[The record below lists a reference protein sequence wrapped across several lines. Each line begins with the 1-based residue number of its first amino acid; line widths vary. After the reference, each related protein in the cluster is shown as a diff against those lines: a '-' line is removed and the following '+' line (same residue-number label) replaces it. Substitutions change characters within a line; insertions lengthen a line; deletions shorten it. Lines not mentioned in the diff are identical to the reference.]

1 MFTALSERLTAT
13 LKRLTGRGVL
23 SEQDVTE
30 ALREIRRHLL
40 EADVSF
46 EVTTGFVER
55 VRERA
60 VGVIAVKSVSPGQQV
75 AKLVHDELA
84 RMLGASDEDLAR
96 KVGAQHAAPLQ
107 FAPVGPTVILLVGLQ
122 GSGKTT
128 TAAKLARRLK
138 LEQKAPGLVA
148 ADPYRPAAG
157 DQLRQLVEQVGV
169 QVFPREQGAGSGTVL
184 EVVQQ
189 AVREAEKARCRTVIV
204 DTAGRLQIDAE
215 LMDELKALRAATSPR
230 EVLLVADGM
239 TGQDAVRIAR
249 GFHEGVGLTGA
260 ILTKLDGDARGGAAL
275 SIHGVTGVPIKFI
288 GTGENVGAQHAAPL
302 LEPFDPVRMAGRI
315 LGQGDVVALVEKAAA
330 TIDAEAAERLEK
342 KARSKQGMDLAD
354 FLVALKQMQAMGP
367 IKQVLGLL
375 PGVNARALKAVNAD
389 DKRLKHVEAIV
400 LSMTPDERTD
410 PSILTGSRRLRIAK
424 GAGRTV
430 QEVNRLLEQFQQMR
444 KLLKRT
450 WARYGNSHSAAARG
464 TEGAEL
470 LPDRRRGF
478 ALSPRRAVRRDL
490 GPLQPAHQSRRHPRG
505 CGASAR
511 LARQGGPP
519 DRHGP
524 LAAEEG
530 GSAGQTT
537 RVVGRVRKPHGQ
549 RGEVA
554 VFPLVENPGAVF
566 TPKARLLVVNEE
578 RQVVAGPLVVARRRA
593 YHREWLLS
601 FVGVKSR
608 ADVEPWR
615 EHFVAVEETDAD
627 D

>member
-1 MFTALSERLTAT
+1 MFTALSEQLTGVLSRL
-13 LKRLTGRGVL
+13 RGRGVL
-23 SEQDVTE
+23 SGGDVTE

-46 EVTTGFVER
+46 EVTRGFVQR

-60 VGVIAVKSVSPGQQV
+60 VGALQIKLVSPGQQV
-75 AKLVHDELA
+75 VKLVRDEIVAL
-84 RMLGASDEDLAR
+84 LGGTRQGLDFAS
-96 KVGAQHAAPLQ
+96 
-107 FAPVGPTVILLVGLQ
+107 VGPTVILLVGLQ

-138 LEQKAPGLVA
+138 LEQKAPGLVG

-157 DQLRQLVEQVGV
+157 EQLRQLGEQIGV
-169 QVFPREQGAGSGTVL
+169 PVFGTRSPGP
-184 EVVQQ
+184 ESRDVV
-189 AVREAEKARCRTVIV
+189 ALVRDALREAEKARCRTVIV

-215 LMDELKALRAATSPR
+215 LMEELKALRAATQPR

-249 GFHEGVGLTGA
+249 GFQEGVGLTGV

-288 GTGENVGAQHAAPL
+288 GIGEHVGAQHAAPQ

-330 TIDAEAAERLEK
+330 TMDAEAAQRLER

-375 PGVNARALKAVNAD
+375 PGVNAQALKAVNAD

-400 LSMTPDERTD
+400 LSMTPDERAD
-410 PSILTGSRRLRIAK
+410 PSILSGSRRLRIAK

-450 WARYGNSHSAAARG
+450 
-464 TEGAEL
+464 
-470 LPDRRRGF
+470 
-478 ALSPRRAVRRDL
+478 
-490 GPLQPAHQSRRHPRG
+490 
-505 CGASAR
+505 
-511 LARQGGPP
+511 
-519 DRHGP
+519 
-524 LAAEEG
+524 
-530 GSAGQTT
+530 
-537 RVVGRVRKPHGQ
+537 
-549 RGEVA
+549 
-554 VFPLVENPGAVF
+554 
-566 TPKARLLVVNEE
+566 
-578 RQVVAGPLVVARRRA
+578 
-593 YHREWLLS
+593 
-601 FVGVKSR
+601 
-608 ADVEPWR
+608 
-615 EHFVAVEETDAD
+615 
-627 D
+627 

>member
-75 AKLVHDELA
+75 AKLVHDEIA
-84 RMLGASDEDLAR
+84 RMLGASDEDVAR
-96 KVGAQHAAPLQ
+96 KVGAQHAAPL
-107 FAPVGPTVILLVGLQ
+107 GSPTGVVGL
-122 GSGKTT
+122 
-128 TAAKLARRLK
+128 
-138 LEQKAPGLVA
+138 
-148 ADPYRPAAG
+148 
-157 DQLRQLVEQVGV
+157 
-169 QVFPREQGAGSGTVL
+169 
-184 EVVQQ
+184 VQQ

-249 GFHEGVGLTGA
+249 GFQEGVGLTGA

-288 GTGENVGAQHAAPL
+288 GVGEHVGAQNAPPQ

-330 TIDAEAAERLEK
+330 TMDAEAAQRLER
-342 KARSKQGMDLAD
+342 KARSKRGMDLAD

-375 PGVNARALKAVNAD
+375 PGVNAQALKAVNAD

-400 LSMTPDERTD
+400 LSMTPDERAD
-410 PSILTGSRRLRIAK
+410 PSILSGSRRLRIAK

-450 WARYGNSHSAAARG
+450 
-464 TEGAEL
+464 
-470 LPDRRRGF
+470 
-478 ALSPRRAVRRDL
+478 
-490 GPLQPAHQSRRHPRG
+490 
-505 CGASAR
+505 
-511 LARQGGPP
+511 
-519 DRHGP
+519 
-524 LAAEEG
+524 
-530 GSAGQTT
+530 
-537 RVVGRVRKPHGQ
+537 
-549 RGEVA
+549 
-554 VFPLVENPGAVF
+554 
-566 TPKARLLVVNEE
+566 
-578 RQVVAGPLVVARRRA
+578 
-593 YHREWLLS
+593 
-601 FVGVKSR
+601 
-608 ADVEPWR
+608 
-615 EHFVAVEETDAD
+615 
-627 D
+627 

>member
-1 MFTALSERLTAT
+1 MFTALSERLTAA

-23 SEQDVTE
+23 SEQDITE

-46 EVTTGFVER
+46 EVTQGFVER

-60 VGVIAVKSVSPGQQV
+60 VGAIAVKAVNPGQQV
-75 AKLVHDELA
+75 VKLVHDEIAAL
-84 RMLGASDEDLAR
+84 LGGTKRGLDFAS
-96 KVGAQHAAPLQ
+96 
-107 FAPVGPTVILLVGLQ
+107 VGPTVILLVGLQ

-148 ADPYRPAAG
+148 ADPYRPAAAE
-157 DQLRQLVEQVGV
+157 QLRQLGEQVGV
-169 QVFPREQGAGSGTVL
+169 PVFGKRATEN
-184 EVVQQ
+184 VVELVRD
-189 AVREAEKARCRTVIV
+189 ALREAEKARCRTVIV

-215 LMDELKALRAATSPR
+215 LMDELRALRAATSPH

-249 GFHEGVGLTGA
+249 GFHDGVGLTGA

-275 SIHGVTGVPIKFI
+275 SIHGATGVPIKYI
-288 GTGENVGAQHAAPL
+288 GVGEKPEA
-302 LEPFDPVRMAGRI
+302 LEPFNPAQVAGRI

-330 TIDAEAAERLEK
+330 TMDAEAAQRLER

-354 FLVALKQMQAMGP
+354 FLVALKQMQALGP

-400 LSMTPDERTD
+400 LSMTPGERAD
-410 PSILTGSRRLRIAK
+410 PSVLTGSRRLRIAK

-450 WARYGNSHSAAARG
+450 
-464 TEGAEL
+464 
-470 LPDRRRGF
+470 
-478 ALSPRRAVRRDL
+478 
-490 GPLQPAHQSRRHPRG
+490 
-505 CGASAR
+505 
-511 LARQGGPP
+511 
-519 DRHGP
+519 
-524 LAAEEG
+524 
-530 GSAGQTT
+530 
-537 RVVGRVRKPHGQ
+537 
-549 RGEVA
+549 
-554 VFPLVENPGAVF
+554 
-566 TPKARLLVVNEE
+566 
-578 RQVVAGPLVVARRRA
+578 
-593 YHREWLLS
+593 
-601 FVGVKSR
+601 
-608 ADVEPWR
+608 
-615 EHFVAVEETDAD
+615 
-627 D
+627 

>member
-1 MFTALSERLTAT
+1 MFTALSERLTAA

-46 EVTTGFVER
+46 EVTQGFVER

-60 VGVIAVKSVSPGQQV
+60 IGAIAVQTVSPGQQV
-75 AKLVHDELA
+75 VKLVHDEIA

-96 KVGAQHAAPLQ
+96 KVGARHAAPLQ
-107 FAPVGPTVILLVGLQ
+107 FASVGPTVILLVGLQ

-148 ADPYRPAAG
+148 ADLSRPAARE
-157 DQLRQLVEQVGV
+157 QLEQLGAQVGV
-169 QVFPREQGAGSGTVL
+169 PVFPGERGTGSGTVL
-184 EVVQQ
+184 GLVQQ
-189 AVREAEKARCRTVIV
+189 ALREAEKARCRTVIV

-249 GFHEGVGLTGA
+249 GFQEGVGLTGA

-288 GTGENVGAQHAAPL
+288 GVGEHVGAQHAAPQ

-330 TIDAEAAERLEK
+330 TMDAEAAQRLER
-342 KARSKQGMDLAD
+342 KARSKRGMDLAD

-375 PGVNARALKAVNAD
+375 PGVNAQALKAVNAD

-400 LSMTPDERTD
+400 LSMTPDERAD
-410 PSILTGSRRLRIAK
+410 PSILSGSRRLRIAK

-450 WARYGNSHSAAARG
+450 
-464 TEGAEL
+464 
-470 LPDRRRGF
+470 
-478 ALSPRRAVRRDL
+478 
-490 GPLQPAHQSRRHPRG
+490 
-505 CGASAR
+505 
-511 LARQGGPP
+511 
-519 DRHGP
+519 
-524 LAAEEG
+524 
-530 GSAGQTT
+530 
-537 RVVGRVRKPHGQ
+537 
-549 RGEVA
+549 
-554 VFPLVENPGAVF
+554 
-566 TPKARLLVVNEE
+566 
-578 RQVVAGPLVVARRRA
+578 
-593 YHREWLLS
+593 
-601 FVGVKSR
+601 
-608 ADVEPWR
+608 
-615 EHFVAVEETDAD
+615 
-627 D
+627 

>member
-40 EADVSF
+40 EADVSL

-75 AKLVHDELA
+75 VKLVHDEVA

-96 KVGAQHAAPLQ
+96 KVGAQHAAPLDS
-107 FAPVGPTVILLVGLQ
+107 AAVGPTVILLVGLQ

-148 ADPYRPAAG
+148 ADPYRPAAAE
-157 DQLRQLVEQVGV
+157 QLRQLGEQVGV
-169 QVFPREQGAGSGTVL
+169 PVFPREQGAGSSLLL
-184 EVVQQ
+184 ELVQQ

-275 SIHGVTGVPIKFI
+275 SIHGMTGVPIKYI

-330 TIDAEAAERLEK
+330 TMDAQEAQRLER
-342 KARSKQGMDLAD
+342 KARSKQGMDFAD

-375 PGVNARALKAVNAD
+375 PGVNAQALKAVNAD
-389 DKRLKHVEAIV
+389 DKRLRHVEAIV
-400 LSMTPDERTD
+400 LSMTPDERAD

-450 WARYGNSHSAAARG
+450 
-464 TEGAEL
+464 
-470 LPDRRRGF
+470 
-478 ALSPRRAVRRDL
+478 
-490 GPLQPAHQSRRHPRG
+490 
-505 CGASAR
+505 
-511 LARQGGPP
+511 
-519 DRHGP
+519 
-524 LAAEEG
+524 
-530 GSAGQTT
+530 
-537 RVVGRVRKPHGQ
+537 
-549 RGEVA
+549 
-554 VFPLVENPGAVF
+554 
-566 TPKARLLVVNEE
+566 
-578 RQVVAGPLVVARRRA
+578 
-593 YHREWLLS
+593 
-601 FVGVKSR
+601 
-608 ADVEPWR
+608 
-615 EHFVAVEETDAD
+615 
-627 D
+627 

>member
-1 MFTALSERLTAT
+1 MFTALSERLTAV

-46 EVTTGFVER
+46 EVTQGFVER

-60 VGVIAVKSVSPGQQV
+60 IGAIAVKTVSPGQQV
-75 AKLVHDELA
+75 VKLVHDEIAAL
-84 RMLGASDEDLAR
+84 LGGTKRGLEFAS
-96 KVGAQHAAPLQ
+96 
-107 FAPVGPTVILLVGLQ
+107 VGPTVMLLVGLQ

-148 ADPYRPAAG
+148 ADLSRPAAAE
-157 DQLRQLVEQVGV
+157 QLRQLGEQVGV
-169 QVFPREQGAGSGTVL
+169 AVFPREQGAGSGTVL
-184 EVVQQ
+184 ELVQQ

-204 DTAGRLQIDAE
+204 DTAGRLQIDAA
-215 LMDELKALRAATSPR
+215 LMDELKALRAATKPR

-249 GFHEGVGLTGA
+249 GFQDGVGLTGA

-275 SIHGVTGVPIKFI
+275 SIHGVTGVPIKYV
-288 GTGENVGAQHAAPL
+288 GVGEKPEA
-302 LEPFDPVRMAGRI
+302 LEPFNPVQVAGRI

-330 TIDAEAAERLEK
+330 SIDAEAAQRLER
-342 KARSKQGMDLAD
+342 KARSKQGMDLGD

-375 PGVNARALKAVNAD
+375 PGVNAQALKAVNAD
-389 DKRLKHVEAIV
+389 DRRLKHVEAIV
-400 LSMTPDERTD
+400 LSMTPGERAH

-450 WARYGNSHSAAARG
+450 
-464 TEGAEL
+464 
-470 LPDRRRGF
+470 
-478 ALSPRRAVRRDL
+478 
-490 GPLQPAHQSRRHPRG
+490 
-505 CGASAR
+505 
-511 LARQGGPP
+511 
-519 DRHGP
+519 
-524 LAAEEG
+524 
-530 GSAGQTT
+530 
-537 RVVGRVRKPHGQ
+537 
-549 RGEVA
+549 
-554 VFPLVENPGAVF
+554 
-566 TPKARLLVVNEE
+566 
-578 RQVVAGPLVVARRRA
+578 
-593 YHREWLLS
+593 
-601 FVGVKSR
+601 
-608 ADVEPWR
+608 
-615 EHFVAVEETDAD
+615 
-627 D
+627 

>member
-30 ALREIRRHLL
+30 ALRDIRRHLL

-96 KVGAQHAAPLQ
+96 KGGAQHAALLQ

-157 DQLRQLVEQVGV
+157 EQLRQLGEQVGV
-169 QVFPREQGAGSGTVL
+169 PVFGRASDGSSPTDVVGL
-184 EVVQQ
+184 VQQ

-215 LMDELKALRAATSPR
+215 LMDELKALRAATTPR

-249 GFHEGVGLTGA
+249 GFQEGVGLTGA

-288 GTGENVGAQHAAPL
+288 GVGEHVGAQHAAPQ

-330 TIDAEAAERLEK
+330 TMDAEAAQGLER
-342 KARSKQGMDLAD
+342 KARSKRGMDLAD
-354 FLVALKQMQAMGP
+354 FLIALKQMQAMGP

-375 PGVNARALKAVNAD
+375 PGVNAQALKAVNAD

-400 LSMTPDERTD
+400 LSMTPDERAD

-430 QEVNRLLEQFQQMR
+430 PEVNRLLEQFQQMR

-450 WARYGNSHSAAARG
+450 
-464 TEGAEL
+464 
-470 LPDRRRGF
+470 
-478 ALSPRRAVRRDL
+478 
-490 GPLQPAHQSRRHPRG
+490 
-505 CGASAR
+505 
-511 LARQGGPP
+511 
-519 DRHGP
+519 
-524 LAAEEG
+524 
-530 GSAGQTT
+530 
-537 RVVGRVRKPHGQ
+537 
-549 RGEVA
+549 
-554 VFPLVENPGAVF
+554 
-566 TPKARLLVVNEE
+566 
-578 RQVVAGPLVVARRRA
+578 
-593 YHREWLLS
+593 
-601 FVGVKSR
+601 
-608 ADVEPWR
+608 
-615 EHFVAVEETDAD
+615 
-627 D
+627 